1 MGNCFIEKSLDCVV
15 SSDSCSCWVSRVLPF
30 LTIFY
35 PWAASIFSA
44 NAAHSADFSFPVG
57 RLCHKTALSILLT
70 LNHTSRQQEAPGT
83 PSWNVINPGLGQTL
97 LPVCPMKSTPLVK
110 GDEFLHIQAGA
121 GGFGDPMERSADKVL
136 DDVRNE
142 LITIDYAADVYGVV
156 IEAGEVNYPATEL
169 QRHPLAAS
177 KSYKTAYMTH
187 FYQSVGIP
195 PIS

>member
-1 MGNCFIEKSLDCVV
+1 
-15 SSDSCSCWVSRVLPF
+15 
-30 LTIFY
+30 
-35 PWAASIFSA
+35 
-44 NAAHSADFSFPVG
+44 
-57 RLCHKTALSILLT
+57 
-70 LNHTSRQQEAPGT
+70 
-83 PSWNVINPGLGQTL
+83 
-97 LPVCPMKSTPLVK
+97 MKSTPLVK
-110 GDEFLHIQAGA
+110 GDEFLNIQAGA
-121 GGFGDPMERSADKVL
+121 GGFGDPMERSAEKVL

-169 QRHPLAAS
+169 QRHAPRTQKSGHSPS